1 MALSNYTYFE
11 VRTTGSDTTNS
22 GGFDINSSG
31 FPTDGSI
38 TSANTV
44 SPVISSASYSFVA
57 GDVGACV
64 FIKSGTNS
72 IPGWYRIVSV
82 NAGAATLNGSI
93 GQAFRIYNDSGYLGG
108 PHPSIDLGCGIAAT
122 LSSITYGVDYS
133 QQDAY
138 RYTGNF
144 VVQAATTNIVG
155 SGITINR
162 SWVGNLINLT
172 SMGAGSA
179 ISGYY
184 NIASVGGTVATLDRT
199 AGTAGSTS
207 VGYVGGALSSPA
219 MASGLSVLGN
229 KIYIKTGI
237 YTINVDVGNVS
248 GGKILTKGGRTG
260 TQFYG
265 PHLFEG
271 YSVIR
276 GDKVN
281 PPTIKA
287 GTAVTNVG
295 MYMIDIRD
303 HVNRFENLIIDGSN
317 GSNIQGIR
325 DTQQTV
331 GNFISRCEIKNCY
344 IGFQALTGTANEI
357 FLSKFS
363 GHTNNAINIQ
373 GGSFKIVNC
382 SFYDNFFTPVY
393 MTSGTISNCIIA
405 NNSGA
410 TTDGIYTYWL
420 DMIINCTIVNNG
432 RHGVFWENNGGSFNH
447 TFINN
452 IVANNGGSGLFSN
465 VAPLFANTVEFNT
478 FYNNAGGN
486 ITRITGHNLPNNLI
500 LSANPFVDSS
510 NGNFALNNIAGAG
523 ASVRGSGSPRVFPGF
538 INTLSYID
546 PGAVQNIN
554 SPVTYINPERSIT
567 IKSGTTSRT
576 EYIYL
581 NTTGYTFSST
591 GLSASYVRA
600 GSARVA
606 IPLVSQ
612 TVTGAYASGGFCEID
627 AANMPGLYRL
637 DVPNAIFTTGVKTAA
652 LEIINTTTNDRQLIS
667 YQFSQ
672 DQTLDFTQLVPTSN
686 SPNTVGDALN
696 AARAQGF
703 GKWVLSGTALTIY
716 AGDNTTMVK
725 TFTIDSVTNPTSRT

>member
-22 GGFDINSSG
+22 GGFDVNSSG
-31 FPTDGSI
+31 FMTNGSI
-38 TSANTV
+38 TSANTA
-44 SPVISSASYSFVA
+44 SPVISSASYAFVA
-57 GDVGACV
+57 GDVGSWV

-72 IPGWYRIVSV
+72 IPGWHRIVSV
-82 NAGAATLNGSI
+82 TSGAATLNGTI

-108 PHPSIDLGCGIAAT
+108 PHPSTVIGCGTAAT
-122 LSSITYGVDYS
+122 LSSITFGVDYS
-133 QQDAY
+133 QQDSFE
-138 RYTGNF
+138 YTGTF
-144 VVQAATTNIVG
+144 VVQASTSNIAG
-155 SGITINR
+155 SGITIDRN
-162 SWVGNLINLT
+162 WVGNVINLVDGT
-172 SMGAGSA
+172 VNA
-179 ISGYY
+179 GYY
-184 NIASVGGTVATLDRT
+184 NILSVTSGIATLDRT
-199 AGTAGSTS
+199 VGTAGATS
-207 VGYVGGALSSPA
+207 IGYVGGALASPA

-260 TQFYG
+260 TAFYG

-287 GTAVTNVG
+287 GAAVLNVG

-303 HVNRFENLIIDGSN
+303 HVNRFENLIIDGSS
-317 GSNIQGIR
+317 GSNIYGIR

-344 IGFQALTGTANEI
+344 IGLQALTGTGNEI

-373 GGSFKIVNC
+373 GGNFKIVNC

-393 MTSGTISNCIIA
+393 MVSGTISNCIIA
-405 NNSGA
+405 NNTGA
-410 TTDGIYTYWL
+410 TTDGIYTYL
-420 DMIINCTIVNNG
+420 NDMIINCTIVNNG
-432 RHGVFWENNGGSFNH
+432 RHGVFWENNGGTFNH

-452 IVANNGGSGLFSN
+452 IVANNGGSGLFTN

-486 ITRITGHNLPNNLI
+486 INRITGHNLPNNLI

-510 NGNFALNNIAGAG
+510 NGNFALNNFVGAG

-538 INTLSYID
+538 INTLSYTD
-546 PGAVQNIN
+546 PGAVQNQDAPIA
-554 SPVTYINPERSIT
+554 YLNPEISILVRA
-567 IKSGTTSRT
+567 GTTSRT
-576 EYIYL
+576 EFLYL
-581 NTTGYTFSST
+581 NTTGMAFNSA
-591 GLSASYVRA
+591 GLSASYVRP
-600 GSARVA
+600 GSARVG
-606 IPLVSQ
+606 ITLVTQ
-612 TVTGAYASGGFCEID
+612 TTSGSWASGGFVEVD
-627 AANMPGLYRL
+627 SVTMPGLYRL
-637 DVPNAIFTTGVKTAA
+637 DVPNAIFASGVNSAA
-652 LEIINTTTNDRQLIS
+652 IEIFNSNTNDRFVVT
-667 YQFSQ
+667 YH
-672 DQTLDFTQLVPTSN
+672 FTQEMQLDLAQPIPN
-686 SPNTVGDALN
+686 STNVGSIGEALN
-696 AARAQGF
+696 AMRAQGF
-703 GKWVLSGTALTIY
+703 GKWAFDGTNLSMYAADNVTILKTLTF
-716 AGDNTTMVK
+716 N
-725 TFTIDSVTNPTSRT
+725 SVSNPTMRS